1 MIQKLPT
8 HLRSIF
14 LLIGSFLT
22 MLQATSAQGVAIN
35 TDNTD
40 PDASAA
46 LDVKSTSKGVL
57 VPRMTQAQRNA
68 IASPATGLMIFQTD
82 NTPGFYYYT
91 GSAWSAVGGSGGGS
105 SASLQLVATNTV
117 SQNLPVGG
125 SGVSPTTVN
134 FANVI
139 TSPTLG
145 TWTSNNTFTVGAS
158 GAGVYVISA
167 ALIST
172 TAAGV
177 APLVTVNGTPVVLG
191 LPVVSTNLPTNT
203 QGRGMASATIELVAG
218 DVVTVQ
224 CSNTSTSVVA
234 SLSTTGTTRL
244 TIVKLL

>member
-68 IASPATGLMIFQTD
+68 IATPATGLMIFQTN

-91 GSAWSAVGGSGGGS
+91 GSAWSAVGGGGS
-105 SASLQLVATNTV
+105 SASLQLVATNIV
-117 SQNLPVGG
+117 SQSVAAG
-125 SGVSPTTVN
+125 SSVTAPSTVN
-134 FANVI
+134 FANVV

-158 GAGVYVISA
+158 GAGVYMINV
-167 ALIST
+167 ALVTT
-172 TAAGV
+172 TATGV
-177 APLVTVNGTPVVLG
+177 APLIVVNGTPVMLG
-191 LPVVSTNLPTNT
+191 VPFNNTNLPTNT
-203 QGRGMASATIELVAG
+203 QGRGIASITTTLSAG
-218 DVVTVQ
+218 DVITVQ
-224 CSNTSTSVVA
+224 CSNISTTTAAQFSTS
-234 SLSTTGTTRL
+234 GTTML

>member
-68 IASPATGLMIFQTD
+68 ISTPATGLMIFQTD

-91 GSAWSAVGGSGGGS
+91 GSAWSAVGGGGS
-105 SASLQLVATNTV
+105 SASLQLVATNTA
-117 SQNLPVGG
+117 SQTVVIGG
-125 SGVSPTTVN
+125 SGVAPVTVN
-134 FANVI
+134 FANVV
-139 TSPTLG
+139 TAPTLG

-158 GAGVYVISA
+158 GAGVYMINVALA
-167 ALIST
+167 AT
-172 TAAGV
+172 TATGV
-177 APLVTVNGTPVVLG
+177 APLIAVNGTPVTLG
-191 LPVVSTNLPTNT
+191 VAITNTNLPTNT
-203 QGRGMASATIELVAG
+203 QGRGTANITIALSAG

-224 CSNTSTSVVA
+224 CSNISTTA
-234 SLSTTGTTRL
+234 AATLSTTGTTRL
-244 TIVKLL
+244 TIVKL